1 MPIIPIECSKRR
13 GANILFR
20 IKTRLLSFLTAPT
33 LNYKKF
39 PVIINNFNRL
49 TYLQELLQWLE
60 SAGMTN
66 IHIIDNQSDYK
77 PLLEFYKK
85 LPYQVYRLDTN
96 IGHTALWD
104 TVLFKRFSKGYYVY
118 TDPDVVPIKA
128 CNLNVVEYFYS
139 LLQKYPQICKVGFG
153 LKIDDLP
160 DSYPL
165 KEKVLQW
172 EKKFWE
178 KEVEDRVY
186 KALIDTTFALYR
198 PGVSGG
204 DTIPAL
210 RTGGNLKARHLPWYE
225 DPLNL
230 TEESAYYLNKVSNAS
245 SWYAALRGNET
256 SYD

>member
-20 IKTRLLSFLTAPT
+20 IKTKLLSFLTAPT

-77 PLLEFYKK
+77 PLLDYYKK
-85 LPYQVYRLDTN
+85 LPYQIYLLDTN
-96 IGHTALWD
+96 MGQNALWD
-104 TVLFKRFSKGYYVY
+104 TVVFKQFSSGYYIY
-118 TDPDVVPIKA
+118 TDPDILPIKE
-128 CNLNVVEYFYS
+128 CSLNVIGNFYN
-139 LLQKYPQICKVGFG
+139 LLQKYHNISKVGFG

-165 KEKVLQW
+165 KQKVIRW
-172 EKKFWE
+172 ESKFWKKEIE
-178 KEVEDRVY
+178 KGVY
-186 KALIDTTFALYR
+186 EALIDTTFALYR
-198 PGVSGG
+198 PYVSGG
-204 DTIPAL
+204 DNIPAL
-210 RTGGNLKARHLPWYE
+210 RTGGDFVARHLPWYE
-225 DPLNL
+225 DPKYLSQ
-230 TEESAYYLNKVSNAS
+230 ESIHYLKSATKAS
-245 SWYAALRGNET
+245 SWYNALQGEES
-256 SYD
+256 SY